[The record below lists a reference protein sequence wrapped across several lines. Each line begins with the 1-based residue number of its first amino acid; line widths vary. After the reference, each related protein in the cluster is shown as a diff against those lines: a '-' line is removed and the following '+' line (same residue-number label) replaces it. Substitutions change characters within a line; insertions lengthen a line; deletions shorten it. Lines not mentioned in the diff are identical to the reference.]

1 MGIKYLVDEP
11 SAIPIIAKWLKSE
24 WGYLQPD
31 STEEDLIQR
40 LESRASKE
48 SIPIHL
54 VAKKDGE
61 FVAFAALKYG
71 EMKQYPEKEYWL
83 GSLYVLPKFRGAG
96 VASKMVREIEKIARI
111 FSLPIIYLQTERLGG
126 GLYTRLGW
134 KPIDIVKDRGDKV
147 LVMQRHLNE
156 WC

>member
-1 MGIKYLVDEP
+1 MWQEEEIKYLVDEP

-83 GSLYVLPKFRGAG
+83 GSLYVLQGKRMKKRYNTIP
-96 VASKMVREIEKIARI
+96 
-111 FSLPIIYLQTERLGG
+111 
-126 GLYTRLGW
+126 
-134 KPIDIVKDRGDKV
+134 
-147 LVMQRHLNE
+147 
-156 WC
+156 